1 MNVKLYLFACFLVYL
16 YTLVWIWHATQLAA
30 KRGWVVNIGC
40 FSINLLLI
48 YILFVLFRKMYGKK
62 SVSTNDIEM
71 GYINPVFEKGNEIK
85 PKGIL
90 RKPNQPW
97 ADGHKRVHF
106 FFGEQR

>member
-1 MNVKLYLFACFLVYL
+1 
-16 YTLVWIWHATQLAA
+16 
-30 KRGWVVNIGC
+30 
-40 FSINLLLI
+40 
-48 YILFVLFRKMYGKK
+48 MYGKK
-62 SVSTNDIEM
+62 SVSTDDIEM

-90 RKPNQPW
+90 RKPNQPR